1 MISPVT
7 ERLIDFLPLKTSLQF
22 SSQMQLGWTPS
33 TAPKY
38 KTNSVYLEQVLIVSA
53 DCINQLLPVQLTNQF
68 NI

>member
-22 SSQMQLGWTPS
+22 SSQMQLGWTSS

-38 KTNSVYLEQVLIVSA
+38 KTNSVYLEQVLIVTA